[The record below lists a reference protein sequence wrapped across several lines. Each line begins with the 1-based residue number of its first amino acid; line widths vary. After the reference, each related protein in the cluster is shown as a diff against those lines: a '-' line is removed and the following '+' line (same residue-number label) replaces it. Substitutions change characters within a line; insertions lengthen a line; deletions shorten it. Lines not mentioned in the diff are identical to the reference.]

1 MMSNT
6 ICRTNCNSICNPVF
20 VRAASAAAKPII
32 DFTRSGWRS
41 FEKVNRALGA
51 HFIRPFMLRAELAEY
66 IAAHE
71 QRGHHFDTDGVD
83 IRYDGGVY
91 VVLRKMQGVWYIV
104 DAYLTDTPVE
114 FKPIYFWQR
123 IQRGVSSLLAK
134 LIIGWRVTR
143 TEKLLR
149 LEPEAAR

>member
-6 ICRTNCNSICNPVF
+6 VCNTNCNTICNPTF
-20 VRAASAAAKPII
+20 IRAVSAAAKPII

-41 FEKVNRALGA
+41 FEKVNCALGA

-71 QRGHHFDTDGVD
+71 QCGHHFDTDGVD

-123 IQRGVSSLLAK
+123 IQLGLISVLAK
-134 LIIGWRVTR
+134 MVIGWRVTR